1 MKTVYRFRKERHFDK
16 PPEAIWPFVADTARL
31 NEISGSPRYT
41 VEERADAQGRIHRF
55 ASVGLFGP
63 FRMKW
68 EEGYGEWQENRR
80 LSQTRQFLNGPLRRS
95 HSTFELDAEGK
106 GTRLVF
112 SAEVDCVGVLGW
124 LASASGKIGR
134 EGDKRLAA
142 IERLVAE
149 ADKLDAIPGALD
161 EDAVRP
167 AARRRFD
174 ALIAEL
180 DRDPASHGLAP
191 KLSEFLLHA
200 PMLALSSMRPLAM
213 ARRWQAKPDDTIEL
227 FLAAQRLGI
236 LAMGWDL
243 LCPRCRG
250 AKSRVEHLHDLPRG
264 AHCTSCNIDY
274 ERDFTRNVELTF
286 HPGAWL
292 RPLPEGELCLLG
304 QGTTP
309 HVRFQAEVAAQSSKT
324 FALTLSPGPYRF
336 RTIEAGNQADANIG
350 SDGVLPEITANGSDI
365 ILGVPGHKDEC
376 VIHNATDRPFV
387 FVVEDRNWAKDALTG
402 EIVIAMPAFR
412 RLCPEQLLRPGDDVE
427 IGQVAIMFT
436 DLQGSTKL
444 YDELGDSSAYRL
456 VRDHFAF
463 LSERVARHRGAV
475 VKTVGDAVMAV
486 FNDPADAVRAVLS
499 IQDEVASFN
508 RGRSDGGVVL
518 KLGLHCG
525 GCIVVTVGGSL
536 DYFGSTVNTA
546 SRLEHQCRGGEVI
559 ISAAVLA
566 DSEARE
572 ALAGRI
578 VTDDSAT
585 LRGLSEP
592 VHFVASAWQPWQFR
606 EMNVPQTG
614 DIFDYIVIGAGAAG
628 CVIANRLSADPR
640 HRVLLLEAGGP
651 DDYFWLKVPLGIPFV
666 LGNPRCDWRLRSEPE
681 PHLGGRVIEVPRG
694 KTLGGSSSI
703 NGMVYVRGHAL
714 DFDGWRQQGNVGW
727 GWDDVLPYF
736 KRSEDYF
743 RGASDTHGVGGELS
757 VVDPGV
763 RWPALDAYKE
773 ACIEAGI
780 PASCRL

>member
-1 MKTVYRFRKERHFDK
+1 MKTVYRFRKELHFTK
-16 PPEAIWPFVADTARL
+16 PPEAVWPFVADTARL

-41 VEERADAQGRIHRF
+41 VEERADPQGRVHRL

-80 LSQTRQFLNGPLRRS
+80 LSQTRRFLNGPLRRS
-95 HSTFELDAEGK
+95 HSTFELDPEGK

-112 SAEVDCVGVLGW
+112 SAEVECVGVLGW

-149 ADKLDAIPGALD
+149 AEKPEAITAALSEDAISPVG
-161 EDAVRP
+161 
-167 AARRRFD
+167 RRRFD
-174 ALIAEL
+174 GLMVEL
-180 DRDPASHGLAP
+180 DRDPASHGLAS

-200 PMLALSSMRPLAM
+200 PMLAISSMRPLAM
-213 ARRWQAKPDDTIEL
+213 ARLWKAKPEHTVEL

-286 HPGAWL
+286 HPGPWL

-309 HVRFQAEVAAQSSKT
+309 HVRFQAEVTARSSKT

-336 RTIEAGNQADANIG
+336 RTIEPGNQTDADVRI
-350 SDGVLPEITANGSDI
+350 DGLIPEITASGSDI
-365 ILGVPGHKDEC
+365 MLGLPGHRDEC
-376 VIHNATDRPFV
+376 VIHNATDRPLV
-387 FVVEDRNWAKDALTG
+387 FVIEDRNWAKDALTG

-436 DLQGSTKL
+436 DLQGSTML
-444 YDELGDSSAYRL
+444 YDKLGDSSAYRL

-463 LSERVARHRGAV
+463 LSERVARRHGAV
-475 VKTVGDAVMAV
+475 VKTVGDAVMAA

-508 RGRSDGGVVL
+508 NGRGDGGVIL
-518 KLGLHCG
+518 KVGLHRG
-525 GCIVVTVGGSL
+525 ACICVTVGGVL
-536 DYFGSTVNTA
+536 DYFGSAVNTA

-559 ISAAVLA
+559 ISDAVLA
-566 DSEARE
+566 DPEARE
-572 ALAGRI
+572 ALVGRT
-578 VTDDSAT
+578 VTDDRAT

-592 VHFVASAWQPWQFR
+592 VRFVRVGGATSQPQ
-606 EMNVPQTG
+606 G
-614 DIFDYIVIGAGAAG
+614 SG
-628 CVIANRLSADPR
+628 ADPV
-640 HRVLLLEAGGP
+640 H
-651 DDYFWLKVPLGIPFV
+651 
-666 LGNPRCDWRLRSEPE
+666 
-681 PHLGGRVIEVPRG
+681 
-694 KTLGGSSSI
+694 
-703 NGMVYVRGHAL
+703 MVGL
-714 DFDGWRQQGNVGW
+714 
-727 GWDDVLPYF
+727 
-736 KRSEDYF
+736 
-743 RGASDTHGVGGELS
+743 
-757 VVDPGV
+757 
-763 RWPALDAYKE
+763 AYRPPSTSK
-773 ACIEAGI
+773 
-780 PASCRL
+780 P